1 MTSGHIYRQTTTSH
15 SIMSKPCAVF
25 RNRAC
30 VLVVA
35 HPKKGQSTL
44 FRHQSESRQVSP
56 DPRGKCASPT
66 DDLKPGSEP
75 ISNEMMV
82 SLGLVLLNPQTA
94 FRGLSEPRDNSFR
107 KSPTAST
114 SVDAT
119 TQRHLH
125 CHSRPLHPFST
136 ICLKPGQ
143 YLLLNG
149 GICRQA
155 RLRFRDYVAGFW
167 HRALFSV
174 QCDGHNPTTGTC
186 LLKARHTGCLGSL
199 RHSKTSQFKCNLSL
213 LLSFPQR

>member
-107 KSPTAST
+107 KSPTVRPPQASMPPRRDIFIAT
-114 SVDAT
+114 HDHFTHSPRSASSPDNICFWMVGFAVKLDFVFAT
-119 TQRHLH
+119 TWLDFGTEPYFQYNVMA
-125 CHSRPLHPFST
+125 T
-136 ICLKPGQ
+136 ILPRALACLKLVIPG
-143 YLLLNG
+143 
-149 GICRQA
+149 A
-155 RLRFRDYVAGFW
+155 
-167 HRALFSV
+167 
-174 QCDGHNPTTGTC
+174 
-186 LLKARHTGCLGSL
+186 
-199 RHSKTSQFKCNLSL
+199 
-213 LLSFPQR
+213 